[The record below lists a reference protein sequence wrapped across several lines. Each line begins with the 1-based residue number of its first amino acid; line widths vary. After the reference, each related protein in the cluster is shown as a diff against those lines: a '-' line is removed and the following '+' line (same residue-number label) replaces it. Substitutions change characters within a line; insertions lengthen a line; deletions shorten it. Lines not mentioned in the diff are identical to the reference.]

1 MISFSL
7 MKLNNDS
14 PVYIQIIEFVK
25 KKIIL
30 SNILDGDELPSRR
43 ELAGVLGINPN
54 TVQKAYKELENE
66 GILITPNNVK
76 SVITVN
82 DEIKNKISSQ
92 LKSEATLKYINYMK
106 SLNLD
111 FKDAIALLTELWN

>member
-25 KKIIL
+25 KQIIL

>member
-25 KKIIL
+25 KQIIL

-111 FKDAIALLTELWN
+111 FKDAIALLTELCN